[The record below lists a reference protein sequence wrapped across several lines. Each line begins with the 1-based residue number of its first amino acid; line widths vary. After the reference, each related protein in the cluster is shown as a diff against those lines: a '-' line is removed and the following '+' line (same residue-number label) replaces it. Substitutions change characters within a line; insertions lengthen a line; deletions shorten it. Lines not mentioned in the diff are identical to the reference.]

1 MPKITINAIL
11 TVLRLVM
18 SLVTKCIR
26 LVYGIIDLT
35 DDGCLNNS
43 VPRPDWM
50 QVLVSAINTLES
62 LGGELSSVED
72 SIYQDSVK

>member
-1 MPKITINAIL
+1 MSKITINAIL

-43 VPRPDWM
+43 VPRPEWM
-50 QVLVSAINTLES
+50 LALVSAINTLES

-72 SIYQDSVK
+72 SICKDSMK